1 MPATPSLEQKRGG
14 KMEKTVD
21 DHCIYFLQQQTVH
34 YRLYSNLTTVL
45 NPTMAKWLKTRS
57 HKHHPVDAM

>member
-1 MPATPSLEQKRGG
+1 
-14 KMEKTVD
+14 MEKTVD

-57 HKHHPVDAM
+57 HKHHPVDDM